1 MVLKESRVWYL
12 GKCLALY
19 PSTKKRHV
27 GMRRSRKYNLFSENS
42 LKGQIRSEAIA
53 LLVPTRLVVLG
64 QSKGLN
70 CIARLGVMI
79 YGVLTPQTLP
89 LGSGGS
95 DGSGNN
101 AGPEDASRK

>member
-1 MVLKESRVWYL
+1 MVLEESRVWFL
-12 GKCLALY
+12 GECLALY
-19 PSTKKRHV
+19 PSTKKHHV
-27 GMRRSRKYNLFSENS
+27 GTRRSRKHNLFPENW
-42 LKGQIRSEAIA
+42 LKGQIRSEPIA

-64 QSKGLN
+64 QLKGLN
-70 CIARLGVMI
+70 RIARLGVMI

-95 DGSGNN
+95 DGSGIN